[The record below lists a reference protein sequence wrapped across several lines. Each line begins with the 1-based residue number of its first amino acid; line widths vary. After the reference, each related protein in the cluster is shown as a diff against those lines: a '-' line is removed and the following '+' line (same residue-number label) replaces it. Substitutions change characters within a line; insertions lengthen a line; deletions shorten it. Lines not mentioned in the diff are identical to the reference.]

1 MEEELI
7 YFLRDI
13 RLNHICM
20 L

>member
-7 YFLRDI
+7 YFLCDI